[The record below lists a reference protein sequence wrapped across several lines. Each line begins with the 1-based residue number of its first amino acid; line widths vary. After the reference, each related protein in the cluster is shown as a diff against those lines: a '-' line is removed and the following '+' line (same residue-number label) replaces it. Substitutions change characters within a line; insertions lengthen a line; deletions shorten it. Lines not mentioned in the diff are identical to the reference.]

1 MLFRL
6 GLRFKTVC
14 LRLCLIGTAGLGL
27 VGFSLP
33 AGCAPTATAKPT
45 ILVYGDSLSAAYGI
59 AQQQG
64 WVALLQEKLSRDN
77 YAYQVVNASVSG
89 ETTSGGL
96 SRLSQALAAN
106 KPAIVILELGANDG
120 LRGLP
125 VKAMQTNLGKMIKLS
140 KTAGASVLIIGM
152 HIPPNYGPQYTKSF
166 HQSYAQLSQQHKIAV
181 VGFMLDDIAA
191 KPELIQA
198 DGLHPN
204 ALAQPIVLQNI
215 WPQLRPMLKK

>member
-6 GLRFKTVC
+6 GLRFKTVF

-27 VGFSLP
+27 ASLSLP
-33 AGCAPTATAKPT
+33 AWSAPTATENPT
-45 ILVYGDSLSAAYGI
+45 ILVFGDSLSAAYGI

-96 SRLSQALAAN
+96 SRLSQALAAS

-125 VKAMQTNLGKMIKLS
+125 VKAMKANLGKMIKLS
-140 KTAGASVLIIGM
+140 KTAGATVLIIGM
-152 HIPPNYGPQYTKSF
+152 QIPPNYGPQYTKSF
-166 HQSYAQLSQQHKIAV
+166 RQSYAQLSQQHKTAL

-204 ALAQPIVLQNI
+204 ALAQPIVLDNI
-215 WPQLRPMLKK
+215 WPQLQPMLKK